1 MQSATPAGES
11 AAAIE
16 ALLLS
21 NISSEH
27 QAARFCSVRWASQ
40 LFPFSHVPARY
51 ICLIG
56 AGDEKL
62 DVREAALS
70 GLRPLKSA
78 RLGTAL
84 TT

>member
-1 MQSATPAGES
+1 MNAGES
-11 AAAIE
+11 ATAIE
-16 ALLLS
+16 SLLLN
-21 NISSEH
+21 NIGSEH

-51 ICLIG
+51 ICLLG

-70 GLRPLKSA
+70 GLRPSKASHPGAAGQLKC
-78 RLGTAL
+78 
-84 TT
+84 